1 MIDTNIHY
9 ELMFNNW
16 LSPTGEQIQFI
27 RIPKISLSDIMS
39 KSNKLKDKTIYFI
52 ISKKVN
58 DDITW
63 SVCKFEFNSIDIDD
77 FKYAIINDNIQ
88 SRNKS
93 GKQARDLANSK
104 NGIFVGELEY

>member
-39 KSNKLKDKTIYFI
+39 KSNKLKDKMLYFI
-52 ISKKVN
+52 SPVKVS

-63 SVCKFEFNSIDIDD
+63 CVCTVEFNSIDVNN
-77 FKYAIINDNIQ
+77 FKYTTINDSIH

-93 GKQARDLANSK
+93 GKLARDLADSK
-104 NGIFVGELEY
+104 NGVFVGELEV